1 MMCIEKE
8 LEKRNSIRVPPTPA
22 FRIVHVCILVSD
34 KLQTLV
40 YVCLSFQVWIYIH
53 ILDNGATSA
62 AVRNVTP
69 AG

>member
-1 MMCIEKE
+1 MMCKEKE
-8 LEKRNSIRVPPTPA
+8 LEKRNSIKKA

-40 YVCLSFQVWIYIH
+40 YVWLSFQVWIYIH